1 MCMCVGLFEKIS
13 FFFHDQVISRTIKFD
28 EFDLVA
34 ISRIVIRWFVS
45 ICSLFYLRRNENHLY
60 TVDIF
65 FVYFAKLFSCLN
77 DILKLFV

>member
-34 ISRIVIRWFVS
+34 ISCYSSVCFERCEFRTWRIFNVEIIENQFS
-45 ICSLFYLRRNENHLY
+45 HFLHTLRV
-60 TVDIF
+60 TF
-65 FVYFAKLFSCLN
+65 FLPERYS
-77 DILKLFV
+77 